1 MRSRSPSSRPSIAV
15 ARSPGSDSS
24 SRRGRVVDASAETN
38 EAYLIE
44 TLDIDEGARRLGELG
59 IGCNPG
65 ITRYM
70 KNTLF
75 DEKMDGT
82 VHLAVG
88 NSYTDVGGMNQSA
101 IHWDLVKDLRL
112 PGSRIELDG
121 VTVQSEGAWLVRRA
135 ASLRGSG
142 RR

>member
-1 MRSRSPSSRPSIAV
+1 MQLRREVLEQAGRTRYAVRTPADAQHHVGLPQRLLRP
-15 ARSPGSDSS
+15 
-24 SRRGRVVDASAETN
+24 
-38 EAYLIE
+38 
-44 TLDIDEGARRLGELG
+44 LGELG

-75 DEKMDGT
+75 DEKMNGT

-88 NSYTDVGGMNQSA
+88 NSYTDVGGVNQSA

-121 VTVQSEGAWLVRRA
+121 VVVQDEGAWLVF
-135 ASLRGSG
+135 
-142 RR
+142 